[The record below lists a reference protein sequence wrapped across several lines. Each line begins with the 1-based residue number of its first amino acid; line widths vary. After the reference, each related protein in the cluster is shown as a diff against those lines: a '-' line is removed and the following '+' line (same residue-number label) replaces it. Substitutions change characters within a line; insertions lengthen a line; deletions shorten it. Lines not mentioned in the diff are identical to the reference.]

1 MGKRCPSCYVDLPV
15 YVDLHVQAAMWIYK
29 CMWIYMSMM
38 LCGFISHYRA
48 RYYYFIR
55 FEFERIKV
63 GWKPE
68 EDAPIIAM
76 LCRHNLPAWIGIVQG
91 IHAVVT

>member
-1 MGKRCPSCYVDLPV
+1 
-15 YVDLHVQAAMWIYK
+15 MWIYQYI
-29 CMWIYMSMM
+29 WIYMSM
-38 LCGFISHYRA
+38 LLGGFTSQYRA

-55 FEFERIKV
+55 FEFERVKV

-76 LCRHNLPAWIGIVQG
+76 LCRHNLPAWIGTVQG

>member
-1 MGKRCPSCYVDLPV
+1 MDLLV
-15 YVDLHVQAAMWIYK
+15 TIELVIN
-29 CMWIYMSMM
+29 
-38 LCGFISHYRA
+38 
-48 RYYYFIR
+48 YFIR
-55 FEFERIKV
+55 FEFERVKV

-76 LCRHNLPAWIGIVQG
+76 LCRHNLPAWIGTVQG